1 MDEARSKPI
10 YDFLRFLA
18 ITLGCLIGGLYLPLV
33 GIILIIFL
41 PTPPLLLIFRQGW
54 NMGLFLIGI
63 IITFLS
69 FLYSPWYGIIYFVLF
84 GGSALILAYCFDI
97 GYTKEK
103 TLAAGFIVN
112 SLILICFIVI
122 FTLFSGSSLEELLSK
137 QIDYNI
143 SESIRVYEAMKLGK
157 EQIAVL
163 RQSAGLF
170 KTFFINAYAG
180 LYGAFTTLVI
190 LFNFLFSRKILS
202 RLGIIVPD
210 SSPYTELSFPDKWV
224 WGAIAGGLLWAF
236 GDKTWNILGIN
247 LSIIFITV
255 YGIQGFS
262 ILFFFINKSH
272 LSRLAKWILLFLF
285 IVQPLLIIVV
295 SGVGVFDTWF
305 DFRKIKQKNFLNK
318 LTI

>member
-1 MDEARSKPI
+1 MDGAQSKPI
-10 YDFLRFLA
+10 YDFFRFLA
-18 ITLGCLIGGLYLPLV
+18 ITLGCLMGGLYLPLV

-54 NMGLFLIGI
+54 NMGLFLVAV

-69 FLYSPWYGIIYFVLF
+69 LLYSPWYGIIYFVLF
-84 GGSALILAYCFDI
+84 GGSALSLAYCFDM

-103 TLAAGFIVN
+103 TLAACFIVN
-112 SLILICFIVI
+112 ALILICFLFI
-122 FTLFSGSSLEELLSK
+122 FTLFSGSNIENFLSK

-143 SESIRVYEAMKLGK
+143 TESIRVYEAMKLGK
-157 EQIAVL
+157 EQIAIL
-163 RQSAGLF
+163 RQSAKLF

-180 LYGAFTTLVI
+180 LYGAFTTLII
-190 LFNFLFSRKILS
+190 LFNFLFSRKILL

-210 SSPYTELSFPDKWV
+210 SSPYTRLSFPDRWV
-224 WGAIAGGLLWAF
+224 WGSIAGGLLWAF
-236 GDKTWNILGIN
+236 GDNSWNIIGMN
-247 LSIIFITV
+247 LSIFFITV
-255 YGIQGFS
+255 YGVQGVA

-285 IVQPLLIIVV
+285 MVQPLLVMLV